1 MGPRSRHIRCSFH
14 PIVEHGAQLE
24 GSGWVDL
31 YLRAE
36 GPIRPGYLHRRSGYL
51 PGVSLHEKR
60 EHTVSNKEE
69 TKRIP
74 ERVLIGKVGL
84 DGHDRGAKYVAHI
97 LRDAGYEVIYTGIR
111 RTPKQIVETAIQEDV
126 AVIGLSL
133 LSGAHKRL
141 LKQVIELLK
150 DRGALDIV
158 VVAGGAIPASDIPVL
173 KGMGIAEVFTSGVSS
188 QSILEAIASLLKNRR
203 KAA

>member
-1 MGPRSRHIRCSFH
+1 MS
-14 PIVEHGAQLE
+14 EQ
-24 GSGWVDL
+24 D
-31 YLRAE
+31 
-36 GPIRPGYLHRRSGYL
+36 
-51 PGVSLHEKR
+51 
-60 EHTVSNKEE
+60 E

-133 LSGAHKRL
+133 LSGGHKRL
-141 LKQVIELLK
+141 VKQVMDLLK
-150 DRGALDIV
+150 ERDAADIV
-158 VVAGGAIPASDIPVL
+158 VVAGGSIPSSDIPIL
-173 KGMGIAEVFTSGVSS
+173 KAMGIAEVFTPGVSS
-188 QSILEAIASLLKNRR
+188 QSILEAIASLLKARR
-203 KAA
+203 QAA

>member
-1 MGPRSRHIRCSFH
+1 V
-14 PIVEHGAQLE
+14 IVEE
-24 GSGWVDL
+24 DL
-31 YLRAE
+31 
-36 GPIRPGYLHRRSGYL
+36 
-51 PGVSLHEKR
+51 
-60 EHTVSNKEE
+60 
-69 TKRIP
+69 KRIP

-111 RTPKQIVETAIQEDV
+111 RTPKQIIETAVQEDV

-141 LKQVIELLK
+141 LQQVMDLLK
-150 DRGALDIV
+150 ERGALDIV
-158 VVAGGAIPASDIPVL
+158 VVAGGSIPSSDIPIL
-173 KGMGIAEVFTSGVSS
+173 KAMGIAEVFTPGVSS
-188 QSILEAIASLLKNRR
+188 KSILEALGSLLSARR